1 MNFKQYHSF
10 GYVFEGNDISTIQ
23 IVLPI
28 SYVSAVVLTVLRM
41 LVMMSLR
48 RPEYTGIYSSDK
60 RDFIIQIFIAGWPAA
75 LESGCCS
82 DVKP

>member
-1 MNFKQYHSF
+1 MMF
-10 GYVFEGNDISTIQ
+10 
-23 IVLPI
+23 
-28 SYVSAVVLTVLRM
+28 LRQ
-41 LVMMSLR
+41 
-48 RPEYTGIYSSDK
+48 PEYTDIYSSDK